1 MSGMNKST
9 KILVK
14 AQKFIQFLKVKLITI
29 IKRITI
35 NPVVQRTTT
44 ISSDENVTETFV
56 FN

>member
-14 AQKFIQFLKVKLITI
+14 VQKFIQFLKVKLITI

-35 NPVVQRTTT
+35 NPVEQRTTT
-44 ISSDENVTETFV
+44 ISSDENVTETFF